1 MLSIK
6 KKKAYLEAEEQAAQ
20 AAAPARSVRPA
31 RIDIPLDDNAVRT
44 PLESAQ
50 EGPLDYGSAPP
61 PATQAPDAPDNGS
74 NAAVIPDDENDADKA
89 LLASE
94 AKVTEADAVSIAEAA
109 HPGYAFKVEALDS
122 ENGVIFYEL
131 NGSGQSGGTIEAEVN
146 AADGTII
153 TGSEGENE
161 G

>member
-1 MLSIK
+1 MRSCFGITRRLMLIK
-6 KKKAYLEAEEQAAQ
+6 SHIKTIPGVLARVLLLSGAIGTAAL
-20 AAAPARSVRPA
+20 ASGAGS
-31 RIDIPLDDNAVRT
+31 
-44 PLESAQ
+44 
-50 EGPLDYGSAPP
+50 GSAPP

-74 NAAVIPDDENDADKA
+74 NAAVIPDDENDAGKA

-109 HPGYAFKVEALDS
+109 DTEHPGYAFKVEALDT

-131 NGSGQSGGTIEAEVN
+131 NGSGQIGGTIEAEVN

>member
-1 MLSIK
+1 MRSCFGITRRLMLIK
-6 KKKAYLEAEEQAAQ
+6 SHIKTIAGVLALVLLLSGAIGTAAL
-20 AAAPARSVRPA
+20 ASGAGS
-31 RIDIPLDDNAVRT
+31 
-44 PLESAQ
+44 
-50 EGPLDYGSAPP
+50 GSAPP

-74 NAAVIPDDENDADKA
+74 NAAVIPDDENDAGKA